1 MSFITVSGVRKL
13 LDRLKAITAT
23 DGQGR
28 SQASVRVL
36 TTTYTGATDQ
46 KALNQLAELPNCE
59 VRVSLDGRRT
69 RLHAKAWLFERDTG
83 FGSAYVGSANFS
95 GAALMGGLE
104 WTVKFTQHGQPDL
117 FSRAKAHFETLW
129 LDTEFQPYDPNNSE
143 HQAALRSALKRESTQ
158 YDAPIGL
165 PTFFDLVPKPFQTD
179 ILEQLDNERAHDR
192 TRNLLVA
199 ATGTGKT
206 VMAAFDYRRIARQQG
221 GQPRLLFVAHREEIL
236 KQARHTYR
244 QVLHDPN
251 FGDLLTGH
259 HDPEQHN
266 HLFAT
271 IQSLQSR
278 ALLAQLGADYW
289 QVVVIDE
296 CHHIEAKGFEQFVT
310 AVEPA
315 VLLGLTATPER
326 QDGKN
331 ILRHFHNRP
340 DGTPAAQLRLWHALD
355 LQLLAPFEY
364 YGCDDGEDYRQVS
377 WGQPQLEQQQLSN
390 LLTGNQMRART
401 IINNW
406 RNLVADTSQCKA
418 LAFCVSVAHAEFM
431 TEQFN
436 QAGIRARLVTGNTNR
451 DDRNAAP
458 RQLQNGEI
466 NVIVTVDLYNE
477 GIDLPF
483 VDTLLL
489 LRPTQSA
496 TVFQQQIGRGLR
508 LYEGKE
514 SCLVLDFVGQY
525 QDGFRFD
532 TLYSSITGLSRRE
545 IADSVE
551 HGFARLPSGCHLQL
565 HKTAREHIL
574 RSLKQ
579 AINQNWRRLQT
590 ELARYAALKGSNQV
604 SLNAFLTDH
613 DLELEDIYRSHSTN
627 TNSGWTNLLRAAG
640 LITGTGSTE
649 EAYFSKR
656 FAALLHQD
664 DPAQWELLTQIAEDP
679 ANYRIT
685 SDQERL
691 RLQMLAYQIDSN
703 TKATG
708 TAESFLKRLA
718 SEPHTRQ
725 ELKALAEVQQTRH
738 YHTFKHLPGLEQT
751 PLRLHAA
758 YQLREILTAVGR
770 WTEDSRPEFREG
782 VLRLHDEKTELIF
795 ITLDKSEARHEG
807 VAYHDYA
814 ISRDRFH
821 WQTQNSAGPST
832 EAGKRYLEQKTN
844 GWQFQLFVRTQKGAP
859 YRALGPAQVLSSQ
872 GGKPMS
878 ITLGL
883 EFALPERL
891 FEGFSV
897 LRAA

>member
-1 MSFITVSGVRKL
+1 M
-13 LDRLKAITAT
+13 
-23 DGQGR
+23 
-28 SQASVRVL
+28 
-36 TTTYTGATDQ
+36 
-46 KALNQLAELPNCE
+46 
-59 VRVSLDGRRT
+59 
-69 RLHAKAWLFERDTG
+69 
-83 FGSAYVGSANFS
+83 
-95 GAALMGGLE
+95 
-104 WTVKFTQHGQPDL
+104 
-117 FSRAKAHFETLW
+117 
-129 LDTEFQPYDPNNSE
+129 
-143 HQAALRSALKRESTQ
+143 
-158 YDAPIGL
+158 
-165 PTFFDLVPKPFQTD
+165 
-179 ILEQLDNERAHDR
+179 
-192 TRNLLVA
+192 
-199 ATGTGKT
+199 
-206 VMAAFDYRRIARQQG
+206 
-221 GQPRLLFVAHREEIL
+221 
-236 KQARHTYR
+236 
-244 QVLHDPN
+244 
-251 FGDLLTGH
+251 LTGH

-271 IQSLQSR
+271 IQSLQSQ
-278 ALLAQLGADYW
+278 ALLAQQGADYW

-310 AVEPA
+310 TVEPA

-326 QDGKN
+326 HDGKN

-364 YGCDDGEDYRQVS
+364 YGCDDGEDYRAIN

-418 LAFCVSVAHAEFM
+418 LAFCVSVEHAEFM
-431 TEQFN
+431 TGQFN
-436 QAGIRARLVTGNTNR
+436 QAGINARLVTGQTSR

-514 SCLVLDFVGQY
+514 SCLVLDFVGLY

-604 SLNAFLTDH
+604 SLSAFLTDH

-627 TNSGWTNLLRAAG
+627 TNSGWTNLQRAAG
-640 LITGTGSTE
+640 LITGNGSTE
-649 EAYFSKR
+649 ETYFSKR

-664 DPAQWELLTQIAEDP
+664 DPAQWELLAQVAEDP
-679 ANYRIT
+679 ASYRIT
-685 SDQERL
+685 SD
-691 RLQMLAYQIDSN
+691 
-703 TKATG
+703 
-708 TAESFLKRLA
+708 
-718 SEPHTRQ
+718 Q
-725 ELKALAEVQQTRH
+725 ELKALAEVLQTRH
-738 YHTFKHLPGLEQT
+738 YHRFKPLPGLEHT

-782 VLRLHDEKTELIF
+782 VLRLHDQKTELIF

-821 WQTQNSAGPST
+821 WQTQNSAGPRT

-844 GWQFQLFVRTQKGAP
+844 GWQFQLFVRTKKGAP

-883 EFALPERL
+883 ESALPERL

>member
-1 MSFITVSGVRKL
+1 
-13 LDRLKAITAT
+13 A
-23 DGQGR
+23 
-28 SQASVRVL
+28 
-36 TTTYTGATDQ
+36 
-46 KALNQLAELPNCE
+46 
-59 VRVSLDGRRT
+59 
-69 RLHAKAWLFERDTG
+69 
-83 FGSAYVGSANFS
+83 
-95 GAALMGGLE
+95 
-104 WTVKFTQHGQPDL
+104 HG
-117 FSRAKAHFETLW
+117 
-129 LDTEFQPYDPNNSE
+129 
-143 HQAALRSALKRESTQ
+143 
-158 YDAPIGL
+158 
-165 PTFFDLVPKPFQTD
+165 
-179 ILEQLDNERAHDR
+179 R

-206 VMAAFDYRRIARQQG
+206 VMAAFDYRRIAREQG

-236 KQARHTYR
+236 KQAQHTYR

-310 AVEPA
+310 TVEPA

-326 QDGKN
+326 HDGKN

-364 YGCDDGEDYRQVS
+364 YGCDDGEDYRTIS

-406 RNLVADTSQCKA
+406 RNLVADTRQCKA
-418 LAFCVSVAHAEFM
+418 LAFCVSVEHAEFM
-431 TEQFN
+431 TAQFN
-436 QAGIRARLVTGNTNR
+436 QAGINARLVTGKTNR

-604 SLNAFLTDH
+604 SLSAFLTDH

-627 TNSGWTNLLRAAG
+627 TNSGWTNLQRAAG
-640 LITGTGSTE
+640 LITGNGSTE
-649 EAYFSKR
+649 ETYFSKR

-664 DPAQWELLTQIAEDP
+664 DPAQWELLAQVAEDP
-679 ANYRIT
+679 AYYRIT
-685 SDQERL
+685 SDQDRL

-703 TKATG
+703 TKSTG

-718 SEPHTRQ
+718 NEPHTCQ

-738 YHTFKHLPGLEQT
+738 YHRFKPLPGLERT

-782 VLRLHDEKTELIF
+782 VLRLHDQKTELIF
-795 ITLDKSEARHEG
+795 ITLDK
-807 VAYHDYA
+807 
-814 ISRDRFH
+814 
-821 WQTQNSAGPST
+821 
-832 EAGKRYLEQKTN
+832 
-844 GWQFQLFVRTQKGAP
+844 
-859 YRALGPAQVLSSQ
+859 
-872 GGKPMS
+872 
-878 ITLGL
+878 
-883 EFALPERL
+883 
-891 FEGFSV
+891 
-897 LRAA
+897 